1 MCRPNFRNSN
11 VLILAVFALV
21 ASLSAMADSHVR
33 IVRLSYIEG
42 GVQISRG
49 AGGAY
54 EKAIVNLPITEGAK
68 LKTSDGRAEV
78 EFEDGSTLR
87 IVADSTVE
95 FSQLSLRDSGAKVS
109 DLNVTSGT
117 AYVNFTGT
125 KNDEFSVSFAN
136 QKIALTRAAHLR
148 ILIGDEDSSV
158 AVFKGLVQVDSPSGA
173 IEVKKNQTASFDTN
187 SDQHHLA
194 KNIEETAYDSWDDQQ
209 NEYHS
214 RYAAKSYKNY
224 SPYAYGTTDLSY
236 YGNFFNAPGYGRVW
250 QPYLAGMG
258 WDPFMDG
265 AWAFNPG
272 FGFGWVSSY
281 PWGWTPY
288 HYGTW
293 LFLPG
298 YGWAWQP
305 GGAWNTFYS
314 QPIVRNAPKS
324 FTPPRPPAGGT
335 STLVVNRGP
344 ASTLMGNKLVVR
356 NNSAGLGVPRGQFG
370 NMAKL
375 SQKTQQHG
383 VVTQRVR
390 MQPTAMAPASSAARM
405 GGGRAGAP
413 AGRGGTPSRASQSTS
428 RSQQTMPRSQPAPR
442 MSAPSGSGSHPS
454 GGPPHR

>member
-1 MCRPNFRNSN
+1 MFRSNSRSN
-11 VLILAVFALV
+11 VLLLSLFAVI

-49 AGGAY
+49 AGAAY
-54 EKAIVNLPITEGAK
+54 EKAIVNLPISEGAK
-68 LKTSDGRAEV
+68 LKTADGRAEV

-95 FSQLSLRDSGAKVS
+95 FSQLSLRESGAKVS
-109 DLNVTSGT
+109 DLKVTSGT

-136 QKIALTRAAHLR
+136 QKIALTRAAHLS

-173 IEVKKNQTASFDTN
+173 IEVKKNQTASFDMNT
-187 SDQHHLA
+187 DQHQLA

-214 RYAAKSYKNY
+214 RYAAKSYNNY

-250 QPYLAGMG
+250 QPYLAGAG

-265 AWAFNPG
+265 AWAFNSG
-272 FGFGWVSSY
+272 FGFGWVSAY

-288 HYGTW
+288 HSGTW
-293 LFLPG
+293 VFLPG
-298 YGWAWQP
+298 FGWAWQP
-305 GGAWNTFYS
+305 GGAWNNWYS

-324 FTPPRPPAGGT
+324 FVAPHAPVSGT
-335 STLVVNRGP
+335 STVVVNRGP
-344 ASTLMGNKLVVR
+344 ASTFTGNKLIVR

-370 NMAKL
+370 NMAKV
-375 SQKTQQHG
+375 SQKAQQRG
-383 VVTQRVR
+383 VVSQRVAV
-390 MQPTAMAPASSAARM
+390 QPAAMPASSS
-405 GGGRAGAP
+405 GGRTGAPSGRAGM
-413 AGRGGTPSRASQSTS
+413 PSRASQPTS
-428 RSQQTMPRSQPAPR
+428 RSQPAPR
-442 MSAPSGSGSHPS
+442 MSAPSGSSSRPS
-454 GGPPHR
+454 GGVSPHR